1 MKFPYEGVIFDWA
14 WTLLDLGPEDDRPAF
29 FAMAEFLETRGHSL
43 GNPEHAYTASST
55 LFREQILTS
64 RGCGLEAPYE
74 MILNYMGMERG
85 WDLREADKKEALSV
99 YYKTI
104 YSQRKLYEDTVPVL
118 DAMQKALQGEVD
130 VIVGIESRGF
140 IFGAALADRLGV
152 AFVPA
157 RKPGKLPAESLRA
170 EYELEYGTDALEI
183 HRDAITK
190 GLSVAIVD
198 DLLATGGTAAA
209 TCRLV
214 EELGGVLHCYLFLI
228 ELSFLNG
235 REKLK
240 GHRVESLIQ
249 YAGE

>member
-118 DAMQKALQGEVD
+118 DAMQKAGLKLGIVSNPTNPPDMKRYELALFGLEAYFDFGIYSSEVPFRKPHPSIFKLAVRKMD
-130 VIVGIESRGF
+130 LLPEKVLFVGDSYEADIVGAHRVGMATAWVNRDGRAKPEGPVPDFTLS
-140 IFGAALADRLGV
+140 ALAD
-152 AFVPA
+152 
-157 RKPGKLPAESLRA
+157 
-170 EYELEYGTDALEI
+170 
-183 HRDAITK
+183 
-190 GLSVAIVD
+190 
-198 DLLATGGTAAA
+198 LLALQSQMA
-209 TCRLV
+209 
-214 EELGGVLHCYLFLI
+214 
-228 ELSFLNG
+228 S
-235 REKLK
+235 
-240 GHRVESLIQ
+240 
-249 YAGE
+249 